1 LTSDSGGVSGAPET
15 LATADS
21 QTSGAPALPSSAA
34 AVTGGVHQQ
43 VGTPNPA
50 NASPAIVGETTGLTP
65 GQATSTAAAAHTVVQ
80 GTSAVQARN
89 AVNREGVKKDIL
101 QGAKLAAYEGQVMHG
116 EVGHEKTEDGAAL
129 THGYDAVAGT
139 VVMAAAGVLSKGAEA
154 IAAYK
159 AAKAALTPERNIP
172 TTDGPDDTGPY
183 KPMNGMNNYG
193 GSASPGDA
201 ALAADDAGNTLTYTS
216 VGEAIPGLASDGG
229 AIGLDMVPVIG
240 EAVMGAQL
248 AVGSVGTTGGGK
260 TEEKGPDGKPFPAD
274 N

>member
-1 LTSDSGGVSGAPET
+1 
-15 LATADS
+15 
-21 QTSGAPALPSSAA
+21 
-34 AVTGGVHQQ
+34 
-43 VGTPNPA
+43 
-50 NASPAIVGETTGLTP
+50 
-65 GQATSTAAAAHTVVQ
+65 
-80 GTSAVQARN
+80 VQARN

-183 KPMNGMNNYG
+183 KPMNGINQYG
-193 GSASPGDA
+193 GQSTESLVDGAVNRTVTAGESPVERAAVDA
-201 ALAADDAGNTLTYTS
+201 LPKTPVKTIDDILDFGKET
-216 VGEAIPGLASDGG
+216 GL
-229 AIGLDMVPVIG
+229 
-240 EAVMGAQL
+240 
-248 AVGSVGTTGGGK
+248 
-260 TEEKGPDGKPFPAD
+260 PDV
-274 N
+274 